1 MKISNIKITGFKS
14 FVDAISLPV
23 APGLTGIVGP
33 NGCGKSNILE
43 ALRWVMG
50 ATSAKALRGS
60 EMDDVIFSGTDT
72 RPARDIAEVVITLEN
87 NDKSAPEPFKNDET
101 LEISRRIRRG
111 IGSVFRIN
119 GKEVRAKDVQLIFA
133 DASSGANSP
142 ALVRQG
148 QVSELINAKPENRRR
163 VIEEAAGI
171 SGIQARRH
179 EAQTKLAAT
188 QTNLERIGE
197 IIIIMEEQIN
207 ALKKEARRAE
217 KYRGLASNIRAFE
230 TYILL
235 QRFEAMRANLQKTL
249 SDFSAANAQSGEA
262 LLAVGAANKAIEAID
277 KKLPNAREE
286 QAVAEAILRR
296 LEAKKHEFERD
307 LQLAHELAALS
318 QSNIDRIGQDTLRET
333 ELLADAEQ
341 AIKDND
347 LKLADLGSST
357 GLDAQI
363 EEAQI
368 FADEAHEITQKLEV
382 ELNIAI
388 AARAKLE
395 AEWQNANNTKIQIL
409 AEINRIEGQIKSQ
422 TDDYANIAQNTALD
436 ESLLQLKNKIEASEK
451 ELENANSQFEA
462 LQIETQN
469 CQKIE
474 TECRNANSEIVNKF
488 NKLKSQ
494 AEGLSNLIGK
504 ENSKI
509 SNPVLDLLK
518 VKTGYERAVAAA
530 LGDDLNGAI
539 ANEGDIIW
547 RGAEIQNINWP
558 KQFGENFE
566 TLADVTAAPD
576 EIAARL
582 FAVAIVDEVTFAS
595 DFSLPIGLRI
605 VTKAGDLKR
614 WDGFFKSHKAQSTSA
629 VRLEQKNQLA
639 QILEQLDPLEGEV
652 KESAANLSVARA
664 NSQSAEAR
672 SSQSR
677 NKAPE
682 IMRVLGQLRS
692 EFARFEGEKT
702 RQDGQLAALAA
713 NINNDKKLLL
723 DSQNRLKAITNAENR
738 DYKAAINDANQSAN
752 ELSQRVQN
760 ARSEASKALSNYMSL
775 SREQETRENTI
786 AELRNQNETW
796 LSRIKRANSRLVEL
810 EEENQKQVAALEI
823 AKSKPGEIDAAR
835 QNLLNELPIV
845 EARKAKADDALSE
858 IEKELRAANARHRQ
872 EENALA
878 LAREALNSAAILRDS
893 WLERIK
899 ELESEIQTNF
909 NFSADEL
916 ARRAEAALG
925 NSFAS
930 MTLEKAQ
937 NGLARA
943 LSDRETLGGV
953 NLRAEEE
960 LAEQTERADKLKTES
975 EDLLAAIGKLNKA
988 IDEINAEGRE
998 RLLAAFDVVNAHFSQ
1013 LFTALFD
1020 GGEAHLALT
1029 ETDDPLG
1036 GGLEVFACPPG
1047 KRLQAMSLMSGG
1059 EQALTATALIFA
1071 VFLSN
1076 PAPVSVLDELDAP
1089 LDDAN
1094 VDRFCRLMDE
1104 MRKRT
1109 ETRFICI
1116 THHPITMA
1124 RMDRLFGVTMAE
1136 RGVSQIV
1143 AVDLTRAEAMIDG

>member
-1 MKISNIKITGFKS
+1 MKISGIKITGFKS
-14 FVDAISLPV
+14 FVDSISLPV

-72 RPARDIAEVVITLEN
+72 RPARDIAEVVVTLEN
-87 NDKSAPEPFKNDET
+87 HDKSAPEPFKNDEI

-217 KYRGLASNIRAFE
+217 KYRGLAENIRAFE

-235 QRFEAMRANLQKTL
+235 QRFEGMKASYEKTL
-249 SDFSAANAQSGEA
+249 SDFNIANAKSGEA
-262 LLAVGAANKAIEAID
+262 LISVNAASKVIEEIE
-277 KKLPNAREE
+277 KKLPLAREE
-286 QAVAEAILRR
+286 QAIADAVLRQ
-296 LEAKKHEFERD
+296 LEARKHDFERD
-307 LQLAHELAALS
+307 LQVANELAALS
-318 QSNIDRIGQDTLRET
+318 NANITRIDQDTLREN
-333 ELLADAEQ
+333 ELLIDAEQ

-347 LKLADLGSST
+347 LKLKELGSASS
-357 GLDAQI
+357 LDAEI
-363 EEAQI
+363 ESAQI
-368 FADEAHEITQKLEV
+368 AADEAHEAAQKLET
-382 ELNIAI
+382 ELNLAI
-388 AARAKLE
+388 ATRAKLE
-395 AEWQNANNTKIQIL
+395 AEWQNANS
-409 AEINRIEGQIKSQ
+409 AKSQ
-422 TDDYANIAQNTALD
+422 TESEVARLENQLKTQALD
-436 ESLLQLKNKIEASEK
+436 LEQRSQNDELSSQIQSLAQKIKDKEVELDSANKSYET
-451 ELENANSQFEA
+451 
-462 LQIETQN
+462 LQIEVQN
-469 CQKIE
+469 CQSIE
-474 TECRNANSEIVNKF
+474 IQCRNIIDEISNKF
-488 NKLKSQ
+488 NKLKAQ
-494 AEGLSNLIGK
+494 ADGLANLVNK
-504 ENSKI
+504 ANSI
-509 SNPVLDLLK
+509 NNRPVLDDIK
-518 VKTGYERAVAAA
+518 VKAGYERAVAAA

-539 ANEGDIIW
+539 ANAGDIIW
-547 RGAEIQNINWP
+547 SGAAAQTIDWP
-558 KQFGENFE
+558 KQLGGNIE
-566 TLADVTAAPD
+566 TLKDVIEAPK
-576 EIAARL
+576 ELWARL
-582 FAVAIVDEVTFAS
+582 WAIAIVSDEVFAS
-595 DFSLPIGLRI
+595 TVELPIGLRI
-605 VTKAGDLKR
+605 VTKNGDLKR
-614 WDGFFKSHKAQSTSA
+614 WDGFTKSHKAQSA
-629 VRLEQKNQLA
+629 AAIRLEQKNQLA
-639 QILEQLDPLEGEV
+639 DLLEQIEPLESAQ
-652 KESAANLSVARA
+652 KESGANLASAKA
-664 NSQSAEAR
+664 NLASAQAR
-672 SSQSR
+672 SNSGR
-677 NKAPE
+677 NAAPE
-682 IMRVLGQLRS
+682 IMRALSVLRS
-692 EFARFEGEKT
+692 DFARLEGEKM
-702 RQDGQLAALAA
+702 RKEGEIAALNS
-713 NINNDKKLLL
+713 NIENNKSVLLEAKK
-723 DSQNRLKAITNAENR
+723 RLEELERAQTR
-738 DYKAAINDANQSAN
+738 DFKGAINEAIDAAN
-752 ELSQRVQN
+752 ELSKRVQS
-760 ARSEASKALSNYMSL
+760 ARSDASKALSNYMSL
-775 SREQETRENTI
+775 SREQESRETTI
-786 AELRNQNETW
+786 NELKTQSETW
-796 LSRIKRANSRLVEL
+796 LSRTRRAQDRLAEL
-810 EEENQKQVAALEI
+810 ASERAKQIAALEI
-823 AKSKPGEIDAAR
+823 ANSKPKEIEAAR
-835 QNLLNELPIV
+835 QNLLNELPII
-845 EARKAKADDALSE
+845 EARKAKADDAMAE
-858 IEKELRAANARHRQ
+858 IDKELRAANAELRQ
-872 EENALA
+872 FESALA
-878 LAREALNSAAILRDS
+878 LAKEAQNSAAILRNS
-893 WLERIK
+893 WAERID
-899 ELESEIQTNF
+899 ELKSEVQTNF

-925 NSFAS
+925 NSFAQMS
-930 MTLEKAQ
+930 LEKAQ
-937 NGLARA
+937 NSLARA

-960 LAEQTERADKLKTES
+960 LKEQTERADKLRSES
-975 EDLLAAIGKLNKA
+975 QDLLAAIGKLNKA

-1047 KRLQAMSLMSGG
+1047 KRLQTMSLMSGG

-1143 AVDLTRAEAMIDG
+1143 AVDLTRAEAMIEG